1 MKQMIVSALVSL
13 FTGFFLVVGL
23 GGGVLVVKVIDD
35 KLTDEPRKRRSAI
48 RFTPLADAAIVESSV
63 IRDVPNFT
71 VRGSIRNTDS
81 IDWDVAPIRLEILA
95 EATVVGKCDERGSPE
110 YRIVKPGQSISFL
123 VVCENIKNP
132 ATGTTFEYRV
142 KAERWDDQKK

>member
-23 GGGVLVVKVIDD
+23 GGGALVVRVIDD
-35 KLTDEPRKRRSAI
+35 KLKDEPRKWRPTI
-48 RFTPLADAAIVESSV
+48 RFIPLADAAIVESSV

-71 VRGSIRNTDS
+71 VRGSIRNTDQ
-81 IDWDVAPIRLEILA
+81 IDWDIAPIRLEILA
-95 EATVVGKCDERGSPE
+95 ETTVVSKCDERGSPD
-110 YRIVKPGQSISFL
+110 YRIVKPGQSINFL

-132 ATGTTFEYRV
+132 VTGATFEYRV
-142 KAERWDDQKK
+142 KAERWEDQKK